1 VTHPARGDVVTP
13 SIRLIEP
20 LGEGGMGSV
29 WLAFHEAL
37 RTEVVVKFI
46 VAALAG
52 DPEARARFSREAA
65 AAAQVKSPHVVHML
79 DHGVTERGLPFIVM
93 ERLEGHDLAHELELR
108 RRLAPDAVVA
118 IVTQLARALVR
129 AHDAGIVHRDI
140 KPSNVFLCDAG
151 DGALF
156 VKLLDFG
163 VAKASATLAFGDDT
177 RSGRV
182 VGTPYT
188 MSPEQIVG
196 SPDVDFKS
204 DLWALGVVT
213 LEALTGNRP
222 FSAETIGALTLQ
234 VHQAPL
240 PRPTTLDPSLPAA
253 LDTWFAKAC
262 ARSRADRFESAKSM
276 AEALSEALRDHTATP
291 RVAPTFTPG
300 RARSGIEFELAA
312 TGIAERA
319 ALPTTAHLPSESNGF
334 FGRDEALRALSRHF
348 DEGARLVTLLGLG
361 GAGKTRLAAHF
372 GWQSLR
378 TWVGGVWFCDL
389 SEARSKEGVAIAV
402 ARTLDVPLGKSDPVD
417 QLGHA
422 LARRGRCLLVLD
434 NVEQVVHEASEA
446 VSTWLERAPDTRTLV
461 TSRERLGLDVERVLP
476 LDSLA
481 EDDAIALFIARA
493 EAAKPGFSND
503 EVGRGTLALL
513 VRVLDSLPLAIELA
527 AARVRVLAPTEIL
540 GRMTERFKL
549 LATAG
554 VRGGRQA
561 TLRGTLDWSW
571 ELLSQDERRALAGL
585 AVFEGGFTM
594 EAAEE
599 VLDLDEL
606 WPVDAVQ
613 SLVEKSL
620 LRRTGEARF
629 GFFASVHDYASEK
642 LHASGRRLHAEA
654 RHGAYYA
661 RLGGDEALRALN
673 THGGIARRRALT
685 IELDNVRTAS
695 ERAASRG
702 DAETAGRTALAAW
715 AIIDDRGPYDLGATL
730 LETALA
736 ISSSSDLLGCWLH
749 LRLCEAHRHSL
760 RRADEAVA
768 RFDAVIS
775 MFRDLGDHRALAS
788 ALAGSSW
795 TCVVRGDHADALAR
809 FSEALTLSHA
819 TGDVGTECVALA
831 NMAWIELE
839 QGHFDEASRSLE
851 LALTRCR
858 DHGDRRTEG
867 AVLSHRGVLAFL
879 EGRLKDASEVWELA
893 LDVAREQNTRRLEG
907 VVLTNLGE
915 AQRTLADLTA
925 ARATF
930 EAAHRVHRDLGDPRV
945 ANVTLGELAAV
956 DHAEGARPTALAR
969 FDEAETGLR
978 SAEDRYQLC
987 LLLASRAALEARYDR
1002 AAARRDFTEAL
1013 GLATAIGAAP
1023 ESELMQ
1029 RIRKAKAGLGQD

>member
-1 VTHPARGDVVTP
+1 
-13 SIRLIEP
+13 
-20 LGEGGMGSV
+20 M
-29 WLAFHEAL
+29 
-37 RTEVVVKFI
+37 
-46 VAALAG
+46 
-52 DPEARARFSREAA
+52 
-65 AAAQVKSPHVVHML
+65 
-79 DHGVTERGLPFIVM
+79 
-93 ERLEGHDLAHELELR
+93 
-108 RRLAPDAVVA
+108 
-118 IVTQLARALVR
+118 
-129 AHDAGIVHRDI
+129 
-140 KPSNVFLCDAG
+140 
-151 DGALF
+151 
-156 VKLLDFG
+156 
-163 VAKASATLAFGDDT
+163 
-177 RSGRV
+177 
-182 VGTPYT
+182 
-188 MSPEQIVG
+188 
-196 SPDVDFKS
+196 
-204 DLWALGVVT
+204 
-213 LEALTGNRP
+213 
-222 FSAETIGALTLQ
+222 
-234 VHQAPL
+234 
-240 PRPTTLDPSLPAA
+240 
-253 LDTWFAKAC
+253 
-262 ARSRADRFESAKSM
+262 
-276 AEALSEALRDHTATP
+276 
-291 RVAPTFTPG
+291 
-300 RARSGIEFELAA
+300 
-312 TGIAERA
+312 
-319 ALPTTAHLPSESNGF
+319 
-334 FGRDEALRALSRHF
+334 
-348 DEGARLVTLLGLG
+348 
-361 GAGKTRLAAHF
+361 
-372 GWQSLR
+372 
-378 TWVGGVWFCDL
+378 
-389 SEARSKEGVAIAV
+389 
-402 ARTLDVPLGKSDPVD
+402 
-417 QLGHA
+417 
-422 LARRGRCLLVLD
+422 
-434 NVEQVVHEASEA
+434 
-446 VSTWLERAPDTRTLV
+446 
-461 TSRERLGLDVERVLP
+461 
-476 LDSLA
+476 
-481 EDDAIALFIARA
+481 
-493 EAAKPGFSND
+493 
-503 EVGRGTLALL
+503 
-513 VRVLDSLPLAIELA
+513 
-527 AARVRVLAPTEIL
+527 
-540 GRMTERFKL
+540 
-549 LATAG
+549 
-554 VRGGRQA
+554 
-561 TLRGTLDWSW
+561 
-571 ELLSQDERRALAGL
+571 
-585 AVFEGGFTM
+585 
-594 EAAEE
+594 
-599 VLDLDEL
+599 
-606 WPVDAVQ
+606 
-613 SLVEKSL
+613 
-620 LRRTGEARF
+620 
-629 GFFASVHDYASEK
+629 
-642 LHASGRRLHAEA
+642 
-654 RHGAYYA
+654 
-661 RLGGDEALRALN
+661 RALN

-730 LETALA
+730 LEAALA

-760 RRADEAVA
+760 RRSDEAAA

-775 MFRDLGDHRALAS
+775 MFRDLGDRRALAS

-956 DHAEGARPTALAR
+956 DHAEGARSTALAR